1 MELQPAHDSWYIQAS
16 RDVIKIQFGYKKIV
30 GEKFLKINLLTNVK
44 GQLMN
49 ENLEK
54 WMLMFQHILKVFS
67 KLYFCL
73 HRVFEKSPY
82 FCLTQ

>member
-54 WMLMFQHILKVFS
+54 WMLMFCDDENKIKVH
-67 KLYFCL
+67 L
-73 HRVFEKSPY
+73 
-82 FCLTQ
+82 